1 MSYNERT
8 DMLKFT
14 IYLNLFLGIY
24 NLYLFY
30 YSNYLLNLI
39 IGCLNIGVWVFFRD
53 MKLVHLLLK
62 KKYNNQ

>member
-1 MSYNERT
+1 MSYKERT

-30 YSNYLLNLI
+30 YSTYLLNLV
-39 IGCLNIGVWVFFRD
+39 IGSLNIGVWIFFRD
-53 MKLVHLLLK
+53 MKLIHLLLK
-62 KKYNNQ
+62 KKYNNR

>member
-30 YSNYLLNLI
+30 YSNYLLNLV
-39 IGCLNIGVWVFFRD
+39 IGSLNIGVWVFFRD
-53 MKLVHLLLK
+53 MKIIHLLLK

>member
-30 YSNYLLNLI
+30 YSSYLLNLV
-39 IGCLNIGVWVFFRD
+39 IGFLNIGVWIFFRD
-53 MKLVHLLLK
+53 MKIVHFLLK